1 VEQTKGKFDMS
12 FAHPWA
18 LLLIPLFFILF
29 FLFRRETRSVG
40 YSSTVNLN
48 EARGLGKVLLRLPR
62 RFLLFAAL
70 FASIAIARPQ
80 TSYQEVESVVQ
91 GREIILAID
100 ASFSMTGEAMQTI
113 KAAVKDFAKKRVN
126 DLIGITIYGTDAA
139 LIVLPTDEYPLI
151 EKSIDRIK
159 PSQIG
164 YRTAIG
170 EGIFT
175 STMALIEK
183 EMGKKF
189 EIGKIRNSIN
199 KRQLGEYALMLV
211 DEIGMQKNKLIVLF
225 TDGIYNM
232 GIAPERTLRLTQR
245 LGIRVHVIAVDP
257 SEETGVE
264 PDQAA
269 ERIAKLKKGVKSTG
283 GHYFEAERHKDVQRF
298 YDEVNKIEV
307 DKILIET
314 VSKKKD
320 LFFYPALAS
329 LIFLF
334 GMIAVENIWLKIP

>member
-1 VEQTKGKFDMS
+1 MS
-12 FAHPWA
+12 FANPWVF
-18 LLLIPLFFILF
+18 LLIPLFLLLLSLF
-29 FLFRRETRSVG
+29 KRERRYVG
-40 YSSTVNLN
+40 YSSIVNLN
-48 EARGLGKVLLRLPR
+48 EVRGFGKFLMYLPR
-62 RFLLFAAL
+62 RFLFIVVL
-70 FASIAIARPQ
+70 FASVAIARPQ
-80 TSYQEVESVVQ
+80 TSYQETEFAIH
-91 GREIILAID
+91 GREMILAID
-100 ASFSMTGEAMQTI
+100 ASFSMSGEAMKTI
-113 KAAVKDFAKKRVN
+113 KNTVKDFAKKRVN

-139 LIVLPTDEYPLI
+139 LIVLPTNEYSLI

-159 PSQIG
+159 ASQIG

-199 KRQLGEYALMLV
+199 KRQLGEHALSLV
-211 DEIGMQKNKLIVLF
+211 NAIGTQKNKLIVLF

-232 GIAPERTLRLTQR
+232 GMAPERPLRLAQR

-257 SEETGVE
+257 SAETGVE
-264 PDQAA
+264 PELAA
-269 ERIAKLKKGVKSTG
+269 MRIAALKKGVESTG
-283 GHYFEAERHKDVQRF
+283 GHYFEAESHEDVQRF
-298 YDEVNKIEV
+298 YDEVNKIEADEIV
-307 DKILIET
+307 IET

-320 LFFYPALAS
+320 LFFYPAMAS